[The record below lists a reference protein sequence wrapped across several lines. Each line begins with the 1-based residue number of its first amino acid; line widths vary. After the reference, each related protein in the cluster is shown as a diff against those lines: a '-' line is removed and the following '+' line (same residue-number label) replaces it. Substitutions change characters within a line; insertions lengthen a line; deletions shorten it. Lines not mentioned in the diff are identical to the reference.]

1 MAVTQTVTDDN
12 RTKRTDLPVRAAKRI
27 GDLLFPPSAALSS
40 ELTTLY
46 RVRLER
52 EITRAIWEEMIAIE
66 GEMSMGL
73 KGVPE

>member
-1 MAVTQTVTDDN
+1 MAVTQTVTDD
-12 RTKRTDLPVRAAKRI
+12 RTKRADLPARAAKRI
-27 GDLLFPPSAALSS
+27 GDLLFPPTAALSS

-46 RVRLER
+46 RTKLEK

-66 GEMSMGL
+66 GEISMGL

>member
-1 MAVTQTVTDDN
+1 MAVTQTVTDD
-12 RTKRTDLPVRAAKRI
+12 RTKRTDLPARAAKRI
-27 GDLLFPPSAALSS
+27 GDLLFPPTAALSS

-46 RVRLER
+46 RARLEK

-66 GEMSMGL
+66 GEISIGL